1 MASDYQTNVTFL
13 NQQLAK
19 LNSISEIKTKEITK
33 LHEEIHSLKITYE
46 ERLSEWEAKYRK
58 ERREREEERE
68 Q

>member
-1 MASDYQTNVTFL
+1 VTFM
-13 NQQLAK
+13 NQQIAK

-58 ERREREEERE
+58 
-68 Q
+68 